1 MRAGTVRTMSVEPV
15 PPEARRSRGSAADP
29 ADPVCAGLSL
39 PSPAID
45 RDPQFRRLWTL
56 GVLVG
61 LIRWVEILA
70 FAVFAYEHTQSEF
83 WVASLMMLRMLP
95 LALFG
100 LAMGALAA
108 RVSRRKLM
116 LALHAVVGLFSGG
129 LLLLSVFGQI
139 QVWHLAAAS
148 FLGGLLWASDMPLR
162 RGLIG
167 DIAGPARMAQAMSLD
182 SVATSVCRL
191 IGPAVGGLLLA
202 QGGLPAV
209 FICSVLFYLPAL
221 LALWSVRE
229 PAAPPRAAG
238 QVLVGVLAGGLQA
251 ARESPR
257 LRAVLWLTAVF
268 NLFAWPVMSMVP
280 VIGQESLKLDP
291 QGVGLLASVDGV
303 GAVLGSL
310 VLSFGAARLPHG
322 RLYLGAIVTFM
333 VLQMLMAWSP
343 YLLLTA
349 AALLLLGAAQTAFG
363 VMQST
368 LVYTAA
374 PEHRRAQAMGLM
386 TMCIGASPLGFLAVG
401 ALAQRLGAPGATLVC
416 AVCGLLAVALTWPM
430 CRACWREPI
439 SAQAQA
445 RASALP

>member
-1 MRAGTVRTMSVEPV
+1 LPDALH
-15 PPEARRSRGSAADP
+15 ARGVGAGSAADG
-29 ADPVCAGLSL
+29 VYGLSDRL
-39 PSPAID
+39 PPVH
-45 RDPQFRRLWTL
+45 RDPQYQRLWML
-56 GVLVG
+56 GILVG

-70 FAVFAYEHTQSEF
+70 FAVFTYEHTQSEL

-100 LAMGALAA
+100 LSLGALAA
-108 RVSRRKLM
+108 RMSRRKLM
-116 LALHAVVGLFSGG
+116 LALHVLVGGVSVG
-129 LLLLSVFGQI
+129 LLLLSVFAQVE
-139 QVWHLAAAS
+139 VWHLAAAS
-148 FLGGLLWASDMPLR
+148 VLGGLLWASDMPLR

-167 DIAGPARMAQAMSLD
+167 DIAGPVRMAQAMSLD
-182 SVATSVCRL
+182 SVASSACRL
-191 IGPAVGGLLLA
+191 LGPGLGGLLLA
-202 QGGLPAV
+202 QAGLPAV
-209 FICSVLFYLPAL
+209 FSCSVLLYVPAL
-221 LALWSVRE
+221 FALWRFRE
-229 PAAPPRAAG
+229 PEGAPKPAE
-238 QVLVGVLAGGLQA
+238 QLLVGVLAGGLQA

-257 LRAVLWLTAVF
+257 LRAVLCLTILF

-401 ALAQRLGAPGATLVC
+401 ALAQRLGAPGATLLC
-416 AVCGLLAVALTWPM
+416 AVCGLLAVALIWPM

-445 RASALP
+445 SASALP